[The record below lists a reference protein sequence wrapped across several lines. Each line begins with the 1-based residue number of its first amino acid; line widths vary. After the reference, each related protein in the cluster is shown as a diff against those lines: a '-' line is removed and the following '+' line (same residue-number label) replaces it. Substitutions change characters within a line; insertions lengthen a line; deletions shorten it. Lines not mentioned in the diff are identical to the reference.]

1 MTSESFDQVSVG
13 SSSPS
18 SLSESPYTPE
28 YDAPK
33 TFEAALPQQRTCAF
47 DISAHESVIPALIAT
62 GTRAANSLTLNIGRA
77 RSVAGPEFPAVS
89 DIELAFSSITS
100 EPEV

>member
-1 MTSESFDQVSVG
+1 MTGESFDHASVG

-18 SLSESPYTPE
+18 SFRESPYTSVKL
-28 YDAPK
+28 APK
-33 TFEAALPQQRTCAF
+33 TFEAALPQQRTWAF

-62 GTRAANSLTLNIGRA
+62 GTRAANSLTLNVGRT
-77 RSVAGPEFPAVS
+77 RSVTGPEFPAVS
-89 DIELAFSSITS
+89 DIESAFSSITS